1 MRRPIAQNEHLKYMI
16 SVCNMKGYF
25 SILTYRIFPKMSAK
39 TNPRPEFMS
48 RLTALCRNLDSE
60 VKTLELEAR
69 GALLQTKVRQDS
81 PWQPPDSH

>member
-1 MRRPIAQNEHLKYMI
+1 
-16 SVCNMKGYF
+16 MKGYF

-69 GALLQTKVRQDS
+69 GALLQTKVGRTLPGSRPTLTDYL
-81 PWQPPDSH
+81 HV